1 MASPSS
7 GSSQLQ
13 NSGSEEGLRAVIDQ
27 KKLKRMIS
35 NRESAK
41 RSRMRKQ
48 NHLDELT
55 AQANHLRE
63 ENSRILASF
72 NITKQHYAAVEA
84 ENCVLRAQAME
95 LGSRLRSL
103 DEILHFIN
111 ISRHGVLHDD
121 HQMMDGSIGPWSLAC
136 MNLPIT
142 AAADDMFY
150 Y

>member
-72 NITKQHYAAVEA
+72 NIIKQHYAAVEA